1 MLSTINIICSLL
13 SLTLLIDLFTKKRIY
28 SITNTKFYKW
38 LPAIACNIL
47 YIICITLTLYSF
59 FTRSNIII
67 GILAAISSVYTS
79 LYCYI
84 LIINI
89 KKGNKHYA

>member
-1 MLSTINIICSLL
+1 MIIALNIICNLL
-13 SLTLLIDLFTKKRIY
+13 SLTILIDFFTKKKIY

-38 LPAIACNIL
+38 LPTIVCNIL
-47 YIICITLTLYSF
+47 YALCISLAICNLITHSTF
-59 FTRSNIII
+59 I
-67 GILAAISSVYTS
+67 GVLSTIGSVYTS

-89 KKGNKHYA
+89 KKGNNYYA